1 LRDAVSAVAPRQLTI
16 TIGGA
21 LLFFAKDICIAL
33 AALMK
38 GTRPPRLP
46 KEQLPEQGEA
56 EIGPAL
62 KQWR

>member
-1 LRDAVSAVAPRQLTI
+1 LRDAVSAVEAGTAHDHYQRRPT
-16 TIGGA
+16 
-21 LLFFAKDICIAL
+21 FFAKDICIAL

-38 GTRPPRLP
+38 GTKPLRLP

-62 KQWR
+62 KQW